1 MATSESNLAAI
12 SSASQLLTRTSNSQ
26 SMNIAEQAIS
36 GLTNLG
42 ESFSSIFT
50 GAQQASETLN
60 QLSPSNIDNETD
72 SINTIQ
78 QSIFSSLGL
87 GSLSNETGL
96 STLDLLTSQSSIE
109 FMQASLLSALQ
120 TSVFSAKTEISNTTS
135 EIDTTID
142 SNSLTAEGSIINS
155 LAQLSFGEDGL
166 DSNDAFDIVNILQH
180 IPVVSAF
187 YQDVTGQEDISM
199 ISKLSGGYLYGGPI
213 GLAYSALDLA
223 IKSYSG
229 TSINE
234 AMLDFNYASL
244 FSGEDDAQELQT
256 TNQTSVK
263 QFNFLNQK

>member
-1 MATSESNLAAI
+1 
-12 SSASQLLTRTSNSQ
+12 
-26 SMNIAEQAIS
+26 
-36 GLTNLG
+36 
-42 ESFSSIFT
+42 
-50 GAQQASETLN
+50 
-60 QLSPSNIDNETD
+60 
-72 SINTIQ
+72 
-78 QSIFSSLGL
+78 
-87 GSLSNETGL
+87 
-96 STLDLLTSQSSIE
+96 
-109 FMQASLLSALQ
+109 MQASLLSALQ